1 MHIIMGKI
9 KNYRVLKHSKKKI
22 KKSKVNEVFG
32 DAALGELQDA
42 ARELR
47 ELYGD
52 ETKIFSGKH
61 HARYIPADVP
71 QHVISRVFQGRH
83 ILRPT
88 RKLTRLIAGVLVK
101 AALVHP
107 DVLIFA
113 YAFMSNHIHL
123 LLQGS
128 SKSVASFVGYLKREI
143 TLRWGHSKEV
153 GWYGPMWSE
162 YISTALPTENSQ
174 IQCLKYILSQGVK
187 EGLVAAPQL
196 WPGVHASKQLLAG
209 TPLRGDWFN
218 STKWTIARD
227 AERRKKRPKAVK
239 KNDYYESYELTLT
252 PIAPWKDLSPDKYCE
267 KISKLVDEIVEE
279 GKVARRGR
287 KPLGVKAILQI
298 PLNYKSEL
306 PVQPWFEN
314 RRRMICWSDPKADE
328 TKSYLKRYWRFQRE
342 FRAASDAFLAGDL
355 TVEFPPGA
363 FRPVT
368 YCADTVT

>member
-1 MHIIMGKI
+1 
-9 KNYRVLKHSKKKI
+9 
-22 KKSKVNEVFG
+22 
-32 DAALGELQDA
+32 
-42 ARELR
+42 
-47 ELYGD
+47 
-52 ETKIFSGKH
+52 
-61 HARYIPADVP
+61 
-71 QHVISRVFQGRH
+71 
-83 ILRPT
+83 
-88 RKLTRLIAGVLVK
+88 
-101 AALVHP
+101 
-107 DVLIFA
+107 
-113 YAFMSNHIHL
+113 
-123 LLQGS
+123 
-128 SKSVASFVGYLKREI
+128 
-143 TLRWGHSKEV
+143 
-153 GWYGPMWSE
+153 MWSE

-267 KISKLVDEIVEE
+267 KISELVDEIVEE
-279 GKVARRGR
+279 GKVARNGR

-368 YCADTVT
+368 YVTNCADTVT